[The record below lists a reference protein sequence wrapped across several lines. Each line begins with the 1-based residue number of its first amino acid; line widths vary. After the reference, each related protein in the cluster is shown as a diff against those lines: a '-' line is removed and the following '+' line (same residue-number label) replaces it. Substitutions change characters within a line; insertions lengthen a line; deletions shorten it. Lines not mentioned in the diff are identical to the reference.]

1 MIRGTR
7 KESRVNLGARRMLLL
22 EGDSLR
28 GRGDQLLAIAKLR
41 LRRLL
46 DLHRVGSG
54 RQLGARRYAL
64 WERRDWSQPHR
75 VGRVGSRRDALIF
88 HSARLSQLRSR
99 GNPPILQVLRLNH

>member
-22 EGDSLR
+22 EGDSLG

-41 LRRLL
+41 LRHLL

-54 RQLGARRYAL
+54 RQLGARR
-64 WERRDWSQPHR
+64 
-75 VGRVGSRRDALIF
+75 
-88 HSARLSQLRSR
+88 
-99 GNPPILQVLRLNH
+99 